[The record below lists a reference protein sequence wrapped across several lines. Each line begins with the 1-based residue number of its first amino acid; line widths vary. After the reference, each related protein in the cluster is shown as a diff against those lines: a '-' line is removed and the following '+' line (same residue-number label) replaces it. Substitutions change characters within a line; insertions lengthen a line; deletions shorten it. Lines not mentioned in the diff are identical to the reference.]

1 MNKNA
6 LISLLPDKH
15 QESLLS
21 NAELVDLKLS
31 QVVCTV
37 DQPITHIYFPIN
49 CFISITQ
56 NIDHFS
62 PIEIGMVGEEGLLGA
77 EIAIG
82 AESNKFSALVQGA
95 GNAWKIGAQF
105 FLSEMNR
112 SSELK
117 SILHAYLGIRISQLG
132 LSAGCEHFHEIG
144 PRLAKWLLMSQ
155 DRAKSPTF
163 LMTHEFMSLM
173 LGVRRVG
180 VTTTAADFRRRG
192 LIQYHR
198 GEIKILN
205 RAALKAEAC
214 SCYQRDR
221 KTYSSIIDGLNTIQT
236 PSISV
241 ATIESPIA
249 DRQYLE

>member
-6 LISLLPDKH
+6 LINLLPDK
-15 QESLLS
+15 QQKLLLS
-21 NAELVDLKLS
+21 NAELVEFKLS

-56 NIDHFS
+56 NIDRHS
-62 PIEIGMVGEEGLLGA
+62 PIEIGMIGDEGLLGA

-82 AESNKFSALVQGA
+82 AESNKFSALIQGA
-95 GNAWKIGAQF
+95 GHAWKIDAQL
-105 FLSEMNR
+105 FLGEMNR
-112 SSELK
+112 STELK
-117 SILHAYLGIRISQLG
+117 AIVNAFLRIRISQLG

-221 KTYSSIIDGLNTIQT
+221 NTYFTIIGSLNAVKT
-236 PSISV
+236 P
-241 ATIESPIA
+241 
-249 DRQYLE
+249 

>member
-6 LISLLPDKH
+6 LISLLPDKY

-21 NAELVDLKLS
+21 NAERVDLKLS
-31 QVVCTV
+31 QVICTA

-56 NIDHFS
+56 SIDHYS
-62 PIEIGMVGEEGLLGA
+62 PIEIGMIGDEGLLGA

-82 AESNKFSALVQGA
+82 AESNKFSALMQGA
-95 GNAWKIGAQF
+95 GSAWKIDAES

-112 SSELK
+112 SAELK
-117 SILHAYLGIRISQLG
+117 AIVNAFLRIRISQLG
-132 LSAGCEHFHEIG
+132 LSVGCEHFHEIG

-155 DRAKSPTF
+155 DRAKSPSF
-163 LMTHEFMSLM
+163 LMTHEFMSLL

-180 VTTTAADFRRRG
+180 ITTTAADFRRRG

-205 RAALKAEAC
+205 REALKAEAC

-221 KTYSSIIDGLNTIQT
+221 KTYSTIIGSLNTIQ
-236 PSISV
+236 I
-241 ATIESPIA
+241 
-249 DRQYLE
+249 L